1 MERIDHADR
10 QAHGDAPRA
19 RTACASPLGAN
30 RALRAPLRAL
40 RVAFEGLRGGPE
52 SDLAGRALSEL
63 QRAERAALDLV
74 ASCHERPL
82 RPVSCSASEVIT
94 SLRAVLDLEDRHR
107 CYLVLDG
114 DDAAMST
121 DGRLLVDALE
131 RAIHARLEHVSAVMV
146 HAHVDGGF
154 ANFNLVDTPNETE
167 LAALLAEGEAC
178 TSLAEDLLVRDIER
192 LGGTV
197 ALRATGAH
205 RCAIISLPLTGS
217 APSQEV
223 AA

>member
-1 MERIDHADR
+1 MERNDHADR
-10 QAHGDAPRA
+10 EAHGDASRVRA
-19 RTACASPLGAN
+19 ACASPLGAN

-40 RVAFEGLRGGPE
+40 RVAMEGLRGGPE
-52 SDLAGRALSEL
+52 SELADRALSEL
-63 QRAERAALDLV
+63 HRAERAALDLV

-94 SLRAVLDLEDRHR
+94 SLRAVLDLEDRRR

-114 DDAAMST
+114 EDAAMST

-131 RAIHARLEHVSAVMV
+131 RAIHARLGHVSAVMV
-146 HAHVDGGF
+146 HVHVDGGY
-154 ANFNLVDTPNETE
+154 ANFNLVDTPDEAE
-167 LAALLAEGEAC
+167 LAALLAEEQAC
-178 TSLAEDLLVRDIER
+178 ASLAEGLLVRDIER

-197 ALRATGAH
+197 ALRTTGAH
-205 RCAIISLPLTGS
+205 RCAIISLPLTLP
-217 APSQEV
+217 AHCQEV